1 MSITE
6 GKVDSRNVVGESS
19 SAHARSNLRVSE
31 DTLSAQTGEDSTLAA
46 FTRGF
51 DSTVAAYSRAAFRG
65 RLDKKVVTFEK
76 DYGDLMKSVVHFSR
90 SPKTSNVFD
99 SDGPGEEV
107 FYGAEQREY
116 WTPFKA
122 PDMQPHV
129 ENSTEYEGITFIDE
143 AELEMEEEIAEGG
156 QGHVHLAKWKRKR
169 DSSVPVPVVVKVM
182 NGKYDLRSLQ
192 SLPWWPQLR
201 KVVELGSDENLEGCC
216 RVLGV
221 CVKGTALWIIMER
234 LAGDLRNFIEKK
246 ILKNSTNWTDS
257 FAATLLTLHMMW
269 SIATGMEILHANGIL
284 HRDLKASNILLRG
297 GGTKSSTAKFGA
309 TIDLVKEFTG
319 KFERFFSTEKTGD
332 YDSLVK
338 LFEEQTPPKPSSEPI
353 WFTELSGRLRFVLGD
368 YESSEGDVSGTGFWR
383 APEVLQALKD
393 KATPVLTEKSD
404 VYSYAMVC
412 YEILTGE
419 IPFGNKVLLTNYE
432 HVISGNRPQL
442 PAGLD
447 KGLSKLLQRC
457 WHSDPDQRPDFT
469 EIKRFLTSQTEH
481 LTTQDKLSL
490 GDPLGKLRIAS

>member
-46 FTRGF
+46 FTPGF
-51 DSTVAAYSRAAFRG
+51 DSTVAAFTLAAFRG

-90 SPKTSNVFD
+90 SPKTSNVD
-99 SDGPGEEV
+99 TSDGPGEEGV
-107 FYGAEQREY
+107 RGAEQQ
-116 WTPFKA
+116 
-122 PDMQPHV
+122 DMQPHV

-143 AELEMEEEIAEGG
+143 AELEMEEEIAAGA
-156 QGHVHLAKWKRKR
+156 QGHVHLAKWKR

-192 SLPWWPQLR
+192 SLPWWSLPWWPQLR

-234 LAGDLRNFIEKK
+234 FAGDLKNFIEKK

-257 FAATLLTLHMMW
+257 FAATSLTLHMMW

-383 APEVLQALKD
+383 APEVLQALEVN
-393 KATPVLTEKSD
+393 ATPVLTEKSD

-419 IPFGNKVLLTNYE
+419 IPFGKVLSTNYK

>member
-1 MSITE
+1 
-6 GKVDSRNVVGESS
+6 
-19 SAHARSNLRVSE
+19 
-31 DTLSAQTGEDSTLAA
+31 
-46 FTRGF
+46 
-51 DSTVAAYSRAAFRG
+51 
-65 RLDKKVVTFEK
+65 
-76 DYGDLMKSVVHFSR
+76 
-90 SPKTSNVFD
+90 
-99 SDGPGEEV
+99 
-107 FYGAEQREY
+107 
-116 WTPFKA
+116 
-122 PDMQPHV
+122 
-129 ENSTEYEGITFIDE
+129 
-143 AELEMEEEIAEGG
+143 
-156 QGHVHLAKWKRKR
+156 
-169 DSSVPVPVVVKVM
+169 
-182 NGKYDLRSLQ
+182 
-192 SLPWWPQLR
+192 
-201 KVVELGSDENLEGCC
+201 
-216 RVLGV
+216 VLGV

-234 LAGDLRNFIEKK
+234 FAGDLRSFIEKK

-309 TIDLVKEFTG
+309 TIDLVKEFNG

-368 YESSEGDVSGTGFWR
+368 YESSEGELSEGGVIGTGFWR
-383 APEVLQALKD
+383 APEVLKALKD
-393 KATPVLTEKSD
+393 NATPVLTEKSD

-412 YEILTGE
+412 YEILTGKIPFDE
-419 IPFGNKVLLTNYE
+419 ILTGKIPFGNEDPKLTLYERVIE
-432 HVISGNRPQL
+432 HVIKGNRPQL

-457 WHSDPDQRPDFT
+457 WHSEPDQRPDFT